1 VPQALLNRL
10 RGETPVT
17 EISQADRERID
28 RLAMAAVMEAERKL
42 NRHPRQMPH
51 DNPGYDIESQDPAN
65 HRLLFIEVKGKA
77 PGSTTVTVSKTQ
89 ILTALN
95 KQDDFILAIVEVDGD
110 QARKPRYIRRLFQR
124 EPDFGVTSVNYDLD
138 KLLEKSERPA

>member
-1 VPQALLNRL
+1 
-10 RGETPVT
+10 
-17 EISQADRERID
+17 
-28 RLAMAAVMEAERKL
+28 MAAVMEAERKL

-65 HRLLFIEVKGKA
+65 HRLLFIKVKGKA

-110 QARKPRYIRRLFQR
+110 RVREPRYIRRLFQR